1 MWRGEGGGGGPPPL
15 HHGKQVG
22 LYVTC
27 QQLPR
32 TGAVTS
38 QGNKRGAPA
47 LWQTSP
53 ALPGPAAPGPPV
65 EPPFGAP
72 QLKLQLAVKTKT
84 PVTFRSK
91 LHKRLKNSRALVS
104 FQSMIPL
111 LNKHNKAPQI
121 LAATPPSQTCLCAR
135 KANCE
140 IRTVWTRVIIV
151 VCGGRAC
158 LLTASKTHT
167 DVSSSSDLWLIFQSL
182 AVEREGF
189 TNSSQTEADSG

>member
-1 MWRGEGGGGGPPPL
+1 MFISCNEFQGTSAEPVIYVDRAGGQGGGPPPL

-53 ALPGPAAPGPPV
+53 ALPSPAPHGPPV
-65 EPPFGAP
+65 DPPFWAP
-72 QLKLQLAVKTKT
+72 PLNISAGRGDKKT

-91 LHKRLKNSRALVS
+91 LHKPLKNSRAVVS
-104 FQSMIPL
+104 FKSMIRL

-121 LAATPPSQTCLCAR
+121 LAATPPSQTCLCAL

-140 IRTVWTRVIIV
+140 IRTVRTRVIIV
-151 VCGGRAC
+151 AC
-158 LLTASKTHT
+158 AEVDPAS
-167 DVSSSSDLWLIFQSL
+167 
-182 AVEREGF
+182 
-189 TNSSQTEADSG
+189 

>member
-1 MWRGEGGGGGPPPL
+1 MTLQRKSLSVRTYGRRSRAKMFISFNEFQGTSTEPVTYVGGGGGAPPPL

-53 ALPGPAAPGPPV
+53 ALPSPAPHRPPV
-65 EPPFGAP
+65 DPPFWAP
-72 QLKLQLAVKTKT
+72 QLNFQLAVKTKT

-91 LHKRLKNSRALVS
+91 LHKPLKNSRAVIS
-104 FQSMIPL
+104 FKSMIRL

-121 LAATPPSQTCLCAR
+121 LAATPPSQTCLCAL

-140 IRTVWTRVIIV
+140 IRTAWTRVIIV
-151 VCGGRAC
+151 VCVEVDP
-158 LLTASKTHT
+158 AS
-167 DVSSSSDLWLIFQSL
+167 
-182 AVEREGF
+182 
-189 TNSSQTEADSG
+189 